1 MKTIMVERRSRVNP
15 EGANAG
21 KEEGSGF
28 GVQNFASKSV
38 ATCFSLQP
46 SAFSLQPSAF
56 IIHHSSFIIHHSSF
70 IIHHSSFIIH
80 HSSFCILHSAFC
92 ILHSAFC
99 ISPAHSTITVNPR

>member
-46 SAFSLQPSAF
+46 SAF
-56 IIHHSSFIIHHSSF
+56 IIHHSSFIIH
-70 IIHHSSFIIH
+70 
-80 HSSFCILHSAFC
+80 HSAFC

-99 ISPAHSTITVNPR
+99 IL